1 MKRLLAGLLILVFVI
16 SFSVG
21 LIVSQKSAYAAS
33 KITLKLG
40 AWASSPAEKKIV
52 QNQIAAFKKLYPNVD
67 VRITEIVGDYN
78 QKIQLLMASKTEPD
92 IFYMDSM
99 PAWQYIAKGVLEP
112 LDYWMKKYNVKTIGY
127 ESSLLQ
133 PFIYKGKVYG
143 LPKDYNTLVLFYNK
157 EMFKQA
163 GLTQPPKTWQELKE
177 YAKKLTTGKV
187 VGLTMNLELARI
199 QPFAYQNG
207 GKVFDGT
214 KPVFTDPKALEGFKF
229 ALDLFKEGICKTP
242 KDLGAGW
249 VGDAFAD
256 KKAAMTIEGGWMIP
270 FLNERKIPKDSYGIA
285 ELPAGPAG
293 KSTMAFTV
301 AYVMSKNSKHKPEAF
316 KLIRFLTGEGGQKF
330 VVEAGLALPSLKS
343 AGVNFAKT
351 YPERKALVDGAK
363 YAQVYFYGLDG
374 TKVVDVFNKAFE
386 DYVIGKKY
394 DLKKNIE
401 ERVKQIMK

>member
-1 MKRLLAGLLILVFVI
+1 MEGL
-16 SFSVG
+16 
-21 LIVSQKSAYAAS
+21 
-33 KITLKLG
+33 
-40 AWASSPAEKKIV
+40 
-52 QNQIAAFKKLYPNVD
+52 
-67 VRITEIVGDYN
+67 
-78 QKIQLLMASKTEPD
+78 
-92 IFYMDSM
+92 
-99 PAWQYIAKGVLEP
+99 
-112 LDYWMKKYNVKTIGY
+112 
-127 ESSLLQ
+127 
-133 PFIYKGKVYG
+133 
-143 LPKDYNTLVLFYNK
+143 
-157 EMFKQA
+157 
-163 GLTQPPKTWQELKE
+163 
-177 YAKKLTTGKV
+177 
-187 VGLTMNLELARI
+187 
-199 QPFAYQNG
+199 
-207 GKVFDGT
+207 
-214 KPVFTDPKALEGFKF
+214 KF

-270 FLNERKIPKDSYGIA
+270 FLNDRKIPKDQYGIA

-316 KLIRFLTGEGGQKF
+316 KLIRFLTGEGGQKY